1 MCYNESM
8 SAEFSGQREG
18 EEVEFVFRRHW
29 LEARKGILF
38 LVFMIGVSIVPLVV
52 WQGEARG
59 FWVWGGCMV
68 LGIIGFLYSHMLW
81 HFSVYIVTNQRIRQ
95 VSQKGLFKRT
105 VVDLGLD
112 KIQSVSYNVPG
123 LIGGVMGYGTL
134 LIQTQVGDME
144 IEMVSQPEK
153 TYNKI
158 QNLLGILEYEE
169 E

>member
-1 MCYNESM
+1 M

-29 LEARKGILF
+29 LEAKKGVAF
-38 LVFMIGVSIVPLVV
+38 LIVMIALGVVPLVV
-52 WQGEARG
+52 WRGQAVG
-59 FWVWGGCMV
+59 FWIWMV
-68 LGIIGFLYSHMLW
+68 CLVIGVVGFAYSHMLW

-123 LIGGVMGYGTL
+123 LLGGMMGYGTL
-134 LIQTQVGDME
+134 LIQTQVGDMT
-144 IEMVSQPEK
+144 ISMVSQPEK

-158 QNLLGILEYEE
+158 QNLLGNIEYED
-169 E
+169 